1 MILSKY
7 IFKQTLTSVFICTL
21 VFLSVV
27 WLSQSFRTINL
38 IIDKGA
44 DISDFFILS
53 AYSFPNWLVISL
65 PFGTFAGCMI
75 SYLKL
80 DSDKEIIVMKAAG
93 ISTLKISKPA
103 IYVGLISS
111 TILFVTVHFILPLS
125 YENFKSLQNQIRNS
139 SQELIIKNNVFVDLN
154 DTQTIYIGKINKN
167 NFYEEI
173 FIQDRTESKK
183 IIELFSKNGF
193 ISSKNNKLTLYM
205 NKGTRIST
213 NDDNIST
220 IMDFEKYNIEI
231 KNNIIEPNNDG
242 RIADDRVIE
251 YNEYNFFDLI
261 KKATQDIPNQGKLL
275 AEAHN
280 RNTMSLLPIV
290 FTIIAMV
297 STLTGYQSRKPS
309 IYRKIISI
317 SVLILIQSLLIIIK
331 NKVHFNLTFLP
342 LMYLFP
348 LSFIIFGFLILYKNI
363 NLNNFL
369 HILNFKR
376 NTL

>member
-27 WLSQSFRTINL
+27 WLSQSFRTINF

-44 DISDFFILS
+44 NISDFFILS

-75 SYLKL
+75 SYLRL

-93 ISTLKISKPA
+93 INTLKISKPA
-103 IYVGLISS
+103 IYVGLMSS
-111 TILFVTVHFILPLS
+111 AILFITVHFILPLS
-125 YENFKSLQNQIRNS
+125 YKNFKSLQNEIRNS
-139 SQELIIKNNVFVDLN
+139 SQELIIKNNIFVDLN
-154 DTQTIYIGKINKN
+154 DTQTIYVGEINKN

-173 FIQDRTESKK
+173 FIQDRTDSKQ

-193 ISSKNNKLTLYM
+193 ISSKGNKLTLYM
-205 NKGTRIST
+205 NQGTRIST
-213 NDDNIST
+213 NENNNST
-220 IMDFEKYNIEI
+220 IMDFKKYNIEI
-231 KNNIIEPNNDG
+231 KKNIIQSNNDV
-242 RIADDRVIE
+242 RVIE

-261 KKATQDIPNQGKLL
+261 KKANKDIKNQGKLL

-290 FTIIAMV
+290 FTIIAMI

-317 SVLILIQSLLIIIK
+317 SVLILIQSLIIIIK
-331 NKVHFNLTFLP
+331 NKAHFNLTFLP
-342 LMYLFP
+342 IMYLLPF
-348 LSFIIFGFLILYKNI
+348 SFIIVGFLILYKHI
-363 NLNNFL
+363 NLNLYKFL
-369 HILNFKR
+369 HIFNFKR
-376 NTL
+376 NII

>member
-44 DISDFFILS
+44 NISDFFILS

-75 SYLKL
+75 SYLRL

-93 ISTLKISKPA
+93 INTLKISKPA

-111 TILFVTVHFILPLS
+111 AILFITVHFILPLS
-125 YENFKSLQNQIRNS
+125 YKNFKSLQNEIRNS
-139 SQELIIKNNVFVDLN
+139 SQELIIKNNIFLDLN
-154 DTQTIYIGKINKN
+154 DTQTIYVGEINKN
-167 NFYEEI
+167 NFYKEI
-173 FIQDRTESKK
+173 FIQDRSDSKQ

-193 ISSKNNKLTLYM
+193 ISSKGDKLTLYM
-205 NKGTRIST
+205 NQGTRIST
-213 NDDNIST
+213 NENNNST
-220 IMDFEKYNIEI
+220 IMDFKKYNIEI
-231 KNNIIEPNNDG
+231 KKNIIQLNNDV
-242 RIADDRVIE
+242 RVIE

-261 KKATQDIPNQGKLL
+261 KKANKDIKNQGKLL

-280 RNTMSLLPIV
+280 RNTMTLLPIV

-309 IYRKIISI
+309 VYRKIISI
-317 SVLILIQSLLIIIK
+317 SVLILIQSLIIIIK
-331 NKVHFNLTFLP
+331 NQAHFNLTFLP
-342 LMYLFP
+342 IMYFLP
-348 LSFIIFGFLILYKNI
+348 LSFIIVGVLILYKNI
-363 NLNNFL
+363 NLNLYKFL
-369 HILNFKR
+369 HIFNFKR
-376 NTL
+376 NIL

>member
-27 WLSQSFRTINL
+27 WLSQSFRTINF

-44 DISDFFILS
+44 NISDFFILS

-75 SYLKL
+75 SYLRL

-93 ISTLKISKPA
+93 INTLKISKPA
-103 IYVGLISS
+103 IYVGLMSS
-111 TILFVTVHFILPLS
+111 AILFITVHFILPLS
-125 YENFKSLQNQIRNS
+125 YKNFKSLQNEIRNS
-139 SQELIIKNNVFVDLN
+139 SQELIIKNNIFVDLN
-154 DTQTIYIGKINKN
+154 DTQTIYVGEINKN

-173 FIQDRTESKK
+173 FIQDRTDSKQ

-193 ISSKNNKLTLYM
+193 ISSKGNKLTLYM
-205 NKGTRIST
+205 NQGTRIST
-213 NDDNIST
+213 NENNNST
-220 IMDFEKYNIEI
+220 IMDFKKYNIEI
-231 KNNIIEPNNDG
+231 KKNIIQSNNDV
-242 RIADDRVIE
+242 RVIE

-261 KKATQDIPNQGKLL
+261 KKANKDIKNQGKIL

-290 FTIIAMV
+290 FTIIAMI

-317 SVLILIQSLLIIIK
+317 SVLILIQSLIIIIK
-331 NKVHFNLTFLP
+331 NKAHFNLTFLP
-342 LMYLFP
+342 IMYLLPF
-348 LSFIIFGFLILYKNI
+348 SFIIVGFLILYKNI
-363 NLNNFL
+363 NLNLYKFL
-369 HILNFKR
+369 HIFNFKR
-376 NTL
+376 NII

>member
-27 WLSQSFRTINL
+27 WLSQSFRTISL

-44 DISDFFILS
+44 NISDFFILS

-75 SYLKL
+75 SYLRL

-93 ISTLKISKPA
+93 INTLKISKPA

-111 TILFVTVHFILPLS
+111 AILFITVHFILPLS
-125 YENFKSLQNQIRNS
+125 YKNFKSLQNEIRNS
-139 SQELIIKNNVFVDLN
+139 SQELIIKNNIFLDLN
-154 DTQTIYIGKINKN
+154 DTQTIYVGEINKN

-173 FIQDRTESKK
+173 FIQDRTDSKQ

-193 ISSKNNKLTLYM
+193 ISSKDDKLTLYM
-205 NKGTRIST
+205 NQGTRIST
-213 NDDNIST
+213 NENNNST
-220 IMDFEKYNIEI
+220 IMDFKKYNIEI
-231 KNNIIEPNNDG
+231 KKNIIQLNNNV
-242 RIADDRVIE
+242 RVIE

-261 KKATQDIPNQGKLL
+261 KKANKDIKNQGKLL

-317 SVLILIQSLLIIIK
+317 SVLILIQSLIIIIK
-331 NKVHFNLTFLP
+331 NKTHFNLTFLP
-342 LMYLFP
+342 IMYLLPF
-348 LSFIIFGFLILYKNI
+348 SFIIVGFLILYKNI
-363 NLNNFL
+363 NLSLYKLL
-369 HILNFKR
+369 HIFNFKR
-376 NTL
+376 NII

>member
-27 WLSQSFRTINL
+27 WLSQSFRIINL
-38 IIDKGA
+38 IIDKGTN
-44 DISDFFILS
+44 ISDFFILS

-75 SYLKL
+75 SYLRL

-93 ISTLKISKPA
+93 INILKISKPA

-111 TILFVTVHFILPLS
+111 AILFITVHFILPLS
-125 YENFKSLQNQIRNS
+125 YKNFKSLQNEIRNS
-139 SQELIIKNNVFVDLN
+139 SQELIIKNNIFLDLN
-154 DTQTIYIGKINKN
+154 DTQIIYVGEINKN

-173 FIQDRTESKK
+173 FIQDRTDSKQ

-193 ISSKNNKLTLYM
+193 ISSKDDKLTIYM
-205 NKGTRIST
+205 NQGTRIST
-213 NDDNIST
+213 NENNNST
-220 IMDFEKYNIEI
+220 IMDFKKYNIEI
-231 KNNIIEPNNDG
+231 KKNIIQLNNNV
-242 RIADDRVIE
+242 RVIE

-261 KKATQDIPNQGKLL
+261 KKANKDIKNQGKLL

-317 SVLILIQSLLIIIK
+317 SVLILIQSLIIIIK
-331 NKVHFNLTFLP
+331 NKTHFNLTFLP
-342 LMYLFP
+342 IMYLLPF
-348 LSFIIFGFLILYKNI
+348 SFIIVGFLILYKNI
-363 NLNNFL
+363 NLNLYKFL
-369 HILNFKR
+369 HIFNFKR
-376 NTL
+376 NII

>member
-27 WLSQSFRTINL
+27 WLSQSFRTINF

-44 DISDFFILS
+44 NISDFFILS

-75 SYLKL
+75 SYLRL

-93 ISTLKISKPA
+93 INTLKISKPA
-103 IYVGLISS
+103 IYVGLMSS
-111 TILFVTVHFILPLS
+111 AILFITVHFILPLS
-125 YENFKSLQNQIRNS
+125 YKNFKSLQNEIRNS
-139 SQELIIKNNVFVDLN
+139 SQELIIKNNIFVDLN
-154 DTQTIYIGKINKN
+154 DTQTIYVGEINKN

-173 FIQDRTESKK
+173 FIQDRTDSKQ

-193 ISSKNNKLTLYM
+193 ISSKGNKLTLYM
-205 NKGTRIST
+205 NQGTRIST
-213 NDDNIST
+213 NENNNST
-220 IMDFEKYNIEI
+220 IMDFKKYNIEI
-231 KNNIIEPNNDG
+231 KKNIIQSNNDV
-242 RIADDRVIE
+242 RVIE

-261 KKATQDIPNQGKLL
+261 KKANKDIKNQGKLL

-290 FTIIAMV
+290 FTIIAMI

-317 SVLILIQSLLIIIK
+317 SVLILIQSLIIIIK
-331 NKVHFNLTFLP
+331 NKAHFNLTFLP
-342 LMYLFP
+342 IMYLLPF
-348 LSFIIFGFLILYKNI
+348 SFIIVGFLILYKNI
-363 NLNNFL
+363 NLNLYKFL
-369 HILNFKR
+369 HIFNFKR
-376 NTL
+376 NII

>member
-44 DISDFFILS
+44 NISDFFILS

-75 SYLKL
+75 SYLRL
-80 DSDKEIIVMKAAG
+80 DGDKEIIVMKAAG
-93 ISTLKISKPA
+93 INTLKISKPA
-103 IYVGLISS
+103 IYVGLMSS
-111 TILFVTVHFILPLS
+111 AILFITVHFILPLS
-125 YENFKSLQNQIRNS
+125 YKNFKSLQNEIRNS
-139 SQELIIKNNVFVDLN
+139 SQELIIKNNIFVDLN
-154 DTQTIYIGKINKN
+154 DTQTIYVGEINKN

-173 FIQDRTESKK
+173 FIQDRTDSKQ

-193 ISSKNNKLTLYM
+193 ISSKGNKLTLYM
-205 NKGTRIST
+205 NQGTRIST
-213 NDDNIST
+213 NENNNST
-220 IMDFEKYNIEI
+220 IMDFKKYNIEI
-231 KNNIIEPNNDG
+231 KKNIIQSNNDV
-242 RIADDRVIE
+242 RVIE

-261 KKATQDIPNQGKLL
+261 KKANKDIKNQGKLL

-290 FTIIAMV
+290 FTIIAMI

-317 SVLILIQSLLIIIK
+317 SVLILIQSLIIIIK
-331 NKVHFNLTFLP
+331 NKAHFNLTFLP
-342 LMYLFP
+342 IMYLLPF
-348 LSFIIFGFLILYKNI
+348 SFIIVGFLILYKNI
-363 NLNNFL
+363 NLNLYKFL
-369 HILNFKR
+369 HIFNFKR
-376 NTL
+376 NII

>member
-44 DISDFFILS
+44 NISDFFILS

-75 SYLKL
+75 SYLRL

-93 ISTLKISKPA
+93 INTLKISKPA

-111 TILFVTVHFILPLS
+111 AILFITVHFILPLS
-125 YENFKSLQNQIRNS
+125 YKNFKSLQNEIRNS
-139 SQELIIKNNVFVDLN
+139 SQELIIKNNIFLDLN
-154 DTQTIYIGKINKN
+154 DTQTIYVGEINKN

-173 FIQDRTESKK
+173 FIQDRTDSKQ

-193 ISSKNNKLTLYM
+193 ISSKGNKLTLYM
-205 NKGTRIST
+205 NQGTRIST
-213 NDDNIST
+213 NENNNST
-220 IMDFEKYNIEI
+220 IMDFKKYNIEI
-231 KNNIIEPNNDG
+231 KKNIIQLNNNV
-242 RIADDRVIE
+242 RVIE

-261 KKATQDIPNQGKLL
+261 KKANKDIKNQGKLL

-317 SVLILIQSLLIIIK
+317 SVLILIQSLIIIIK
-331 NKVHFNLTFLP
+331 NKTHFNLTFLP
-342 LMYLFP
+342 IMYLLPF
-348 LSFIIFGFLILYKNI
+348 SFIIVGFLILYKNI
-363 NLNNFL
+363 NLNLYKFL
-369 HILNFKR
+369 HIFNFKR
-376 NTL
+376 NII

>member
-27 WLSQSFRTINL
+27 WLSQSFRTINF

-44 DISDFFILS
+44 NISDFFILS

-75 SYLKL
+75 SYLRL
-80 DSDKEIIVMKAAG
+80 DSDNEIIVMKAAG
-93 ISTLKISKPA
+93 INTLKISKPA
-103 IYVGLISS
+103 IYVGLMSS
-111 TILFVTVHFILPLS
+111 AILFITVHFILPLS
-125 YENFKSLQNQIRNS
+125 YKNFKSLQNEIRNS
-139 SQELIIKNNVFVDLN
+139 SQELIIKNNIFVDLN
-154 DTQTIYIGKINKN
+154 DTQTIYVGEINKN

-173 FIQDRTESKK
+173 FIQDRTDSKQ

-193 ISSKNNKLTLYM
+193 ISSKGNKLTLYM
-205 NKGTRIST
+205 NQGTRIST
-213 NDDNIST
+213 NENNNST
-220 IMDFEKYNIEI
+220 IMDFKKYNIEI
-231 KNNIIEPNNDG
+231 KKNIIQSNNDV
-242 RIADDRVIE
+242 RVIE

-261 KKATQDIPNQGKLL
+261 KKANKDIKNQGKIL

-290 FTIIAMV
+290 FTIIAMI

-317 SVLILIQSLLIIIK
+317 SVLILIQSLIIIIK
-331 NKVHFNLTFLP
+331 NKAHFNLTFLP
-342 LMYLFP
+342 IMYLLPF
-348 LSFIIFGFLILYKNI
+348 SFIIVGFLILYKNI
-363 NLNNFL
+363 NLNLYKFL
-369 HILNFKR
+369 HIFNFKR
-376 NTL
+376 NII

>member
-27 WLSQSFRTINL
+27 WLSQSFRIINL

-44 DISDFFILS
+44 NISDFFILS

-75 SYLKL
+75 SYLRL

-93 ISTLKISKPA
+93 INTLKISKPA

-111 TILFVTVHFILPLS
+111 AILFITVHFILPLS
-125 YENFKSLQNQIRNS
+125 YKNFKSLQNEIRNS
-139 SQELIIKNNVFVDLN
+139 SQELIIKNNIFLDLN
-154 DTQTIYIGKINKN
+154 DTQTIYVGEINKN

-173 FIQDRTESKK
+173 FIQDRTDSKQ

-193 ISSKNNKLTLYM
+193 ISSKDDKLTLYM
-205 NKGTRIST
+205 NQGTRIST
-213 NDDNIST
+213 NENNNST
-220 IMDFEKYNIEI
+220 IMDFKKYNIEI
-231 KNNIIEPNNDG
+231 KKNIIQLNNNV
-242 RIADDRVIE
+242 RVIE

-261 KKATQDIPNQGKLL
+261 KKANKDIKNQGKLL

-317 SVLILIQSLLIIIK
+317 SVLILIQSLIIIIK
-331 NKVHFNLTFLP
+331 NKTHFNLTFLP
-342 LMYLFP
+342 IMYLLPF
-348 LSFIIFGFLILYKNI
+348 SFIIVGVLILYKNI
-363 NLNNFL
+363 NLSLYKLL
-369 HILNFKR
+369 HIFNFKR
-376 NTL
+376 NII

>member
-44 DISDFFILS
+44 NISDFFILS

-75 SYLKL
+75 SYLRL

-93 ISTLKISKPA
+93 INTLKISKPA

-111 TILFVTVHFILPLS
+111 AILFITVHFILPLS
-125 YENFKSLQNQIRNS
+125 YKNFKSLQNEIRNS
-139 SQELIIKNNVFVDLN
+139 SQELIIKNNIFLDLN
-154 DTQTIYIGKINKN
+154 DTQTIYVGEINKN

-173 FIQDRTESKK
+173 FIQDRTDSKQ

-193 ISSKNNKLTLYM
+193 ISSKDDKLTLYM
-205 NKGTRIST
+205 NQGTRIST
-213 NDDNIST
+213 NENNNST
-220 IMDFEKYNIEI
+220 IMDFKKYNIEI
-231 KNNIIEPNNDG
+231 KKNIIQLNNNV
-242 RIADDRVIE
+242 RVIE

-261 KKATQDIPNQGKLL
+261 KKANKDIKNQGKLL

-317 SVLILIQSLLIIIK
+317 SVLILIQSLIIIIK
-331 NKVHFNLTFLP
+331 NKAHFNLTFLP
-342 LMYLFP
+342 IMYLLPF
-348 LSFIIFGFLILYKNI
+348 SFIIVGFLILYKNI
-363 NLNNFL
+363 NLSLYKLL
-369 HILNFKR
+369 HIFNFKR
-376 NTL
+376 NII

>member
-44 DISDFFILS
+44 NISDFFILS

-75 SYLKL
+75 SYLRL

-93 ISTLKISKPA
+93 INTLKISKPA

-111 TILFVTVHFILPLS
+111 AILFITVHFILPLS
-125 YENFKSLQNQIRNS
+125 YKNFKSLQNEIRNS
-139 SQELIIKNNVFVDLN
+139 SQELIIKNNIFLDLN
-154 DTQTIYIGKINKN
+154 DTQTIYLGEINKN

-173 FIQDRTESKK
+173 FIQDRTDSKQ

-193 ISSKNNKLTLYM
+193 ISSKGNKLTLYM
-205 NKGTRIST
+205 NQGTRIST
-213 NDDNIST
+213 NENNNST
-220 IMDFEKYNIEI
+220 IMDFKKYNIEI
-231 KNNIIEPNNDG
+231 KKNIIQLNNNV
-242 RIADDRVIE
+242 RVIE

-261 KKATQDIPNQGKLL
+261 KKANKDIKNQGKLL

-317 SVLILIQSLLIIIK
+317 SVLILIQSLIIIIK
-331 NKVHFNLTFLP
+331 NKTHFNLTFLP
-342 LMYLFP
+342 IMYLLPF
-348 LSFIIFGFLILYKNI
+348 SFIIVGFLILYKNI
-363 NLNNFL
+363 NLNLYKFL
-369 HILNFKR
+369 YIFKR
-376 NTL
+376 NIV

>member
-44 DISDFFILS
+44 NISDFFILS

-75 SYLKL
+75 SYLRL
-80 DSDKEIIVMKAAG
+80 DNDKEIIVMKAAG
-93 ISTLKISKPA
+93 INTLKISKPA
-103 IYVGLISS
+103 IYVALISS
-111 TILFVTVHFILPLS
+111 AILFITVHFILPLS
-125 YENFKSLQNQIRNS
+125 YKNFKSLQNQIRNS
-139 SQELIIKNNVFVDLN
+139 SQELIIKNNIFVDLN
-154 DTQTIYIGKINKN
+154 DTQTIYVGEINKN

-173 FIQDRTESKK
+173 FIQDRTDSKQ

-193 ISSKNNKLTLYM
+193 ISSKDDKLTLYM
-205 NKGTRIST
+205 NQGTRIST
-213 NDDNIST
+213 NENNNST
-220 IMDFEKYNIEI
+220 IMDFKKYNIEI
-231 KNNIIEPNNDG
+231 KKNIIQSNNG
-242 RIADDRVIE
+242 ARVIE

-261 KKATQDIPNQGKLL
+261 KQANQDIKNKGKLL

-280 RNTMSLLPIV
+280 RNTMSILPIV

-317 SVLILIQSLLIIIK
+317 SVLILIQSLIIIIK
-331 NKVHFNLTFLP
+331 NKAHFNLTFLP
-342 LMYLFP
+342 LMYLLPF
-348 LSFIIFGFLILYKNI
+348 SFIIVGVLILYKNI
-363 NLNNFL
+363 NLNLYKFL
-369 HILNFKR
+369 HIFNFKR
-376 NTL
+376 NII

>member
-44 DISDFFILS
+44 NISDFFILS

-75 SYLKL
+75 SYLRL
-80 DSDKEIIVMKAAG
+80 DSDKEIIIMKAAG
-93 ISTLKISKPA
+93 INTLKISKPA
-103 IYVGLISS
+103 IYVGLMSS
-111 TILFVTVHFILPLS
+111 AILFITVHFILPLS
-125 YENFKSLQNQIRNS
+125 YKNFKSLQNEIRNS
-139 SQELIIKNNVFVDLN
+139 SQELIIKNNIFVDLN
-154 DTQTIYIGKINKN
+154 DTQTIYVGEINKN

-173 FIQDRTESKK
+173 FIQDRTDSKQ

-193 ISSKNNKLTLYM
+193 ISSKGNKLTLYM
-205 NKGTRIST
+205 NQGTRIST
-213 NDDNIST
+213 NENNNST
-220 IMDFEKYNIEI
+220 IMDFKKYNIEI
-231 KNNIIEPNNDG
+231 KKNIIQSNNDV
-242 RIADDRVIE
+242 RVIE

-261 KKATQDIPNQGKLL
+261 KKANKDIKNQGKLL

-290 FTIIAMV
+290 FTIIAMI

-317 SVLILIQSLLIIIK
+317 SVLILIQSLIIIIK
-331 NKVHFNLTFLP
+331 NKAHFNLTFLP
-342 LMYLFP
+342 IMYLLPF
-348 LSFIIFGFLILYKNI
+348 SFIIVGFLILYKNI
-363 NLNNFL
+363 NLNLYKFL
-369 HILNFKR
+369 HIFNFKR
-376 NTL
+376 NII

>member
-44 DISDFFILS
+44 NISDFFILS

-75 SYLKL
+75 SYLRL

-93 ISTLKISKPA
+93 INTLKISKPA

-111 TILFVTVHFILPLS
+111 AILFITVHFILPLS
-125 YENFKSLQNQIRNS
+125 YKNFKSLQNEIRNS
-139 SQELIIKNNVFVDLN
+139 SQELIIKNNIFLDLN
-154 DTQTIYIGKINKN
+154 DTQTIYVGEINKN

-173 FIQDRTESKK
+173 FIQDRTDSKQ

-193 ISSKNNKLTLYM
+193 ISSKGNKLTLYM
-205 NKGTRIST
+205 NQGTRIST
-213 NDDNIST
+213 NENNNST
-220 IMDFEKYNIEI
+220 IMDFKKYNIEI
-231 KNNIIEPNNDG
+231 KKNIIQLNNNV
-242 RIADDRVIE
+242 RVIE

-261 KKATQDIPNQGKLL
+261 KKANKDIKNQGKLL

-317 SVLILIQSLLIIIK
+317 SVLILIQSLIIIIK
-331 NKVHFNLTFLP
+331 NKAHFNLTFLP
-342 LMYLFP
+342 IMYLLPF
-348 LSFIIFGFLILYKNI
+348 SFIIVGFLILYKNI
-363 NLNNFL
+363 NLNLYKFL
-369 HILNFKR
+369 HIFNFKR
-376 NTL
+376 NII

>member
-27 WLSQSFRTINL
+27 WLSQSFRTINF

-44 DISDFFILS
+44 NISDFFILS

-75 SYLKL
+75 SYLRL

-93 ISTLKISKPA
+93 INTLKISKPA
-103 IYVGLISS
+103 IYVGLMSS
-111 TILFVTVHFILPLS
+111 AILFITVHFILPLS
-125 YENFKSLQNQIRNS
+125 YKNFKSLQNEIRNS
-139 SQELIIKNNVFVDLN
+139 SQELIIKNNIFVDLN
-154 DTQTIYIGKINKN
+154 DTQTIYVGEINKN

-173 FIQDRTESKK
+173 FIQDRTDSKQ

-193 ISSKNNKLTLYM
+193 ISSKGNKLTLYM
-205 NKGTRIST
+205 NQGTRIST
-213 NDDNIST
+213 NENNNST
-220 IMDFEKYNIEI
+220 IMDFKKYNIEI
-231 KNNIIEPNNDG
+231 KKNIIQSNNDV
-242 RIADDRVIE
+242 RVIE

-261 KKATQDIPNQGKLL
+261 KKANKDIKNQGKIL

-290 FTIIAMV
+290 FTIIAMI

-317 SVLILIQSLLIIIK
+317 SVLILIQSLIIIIK
-331 NKVHFNLTFLP
+331 NKAHFNLTFLP
-342 LMYLFP
+342 IMYLLPF
-348 LSFIIFGFLILYKNI
+348 SFIIVGFLILYKHI
-363 NLNNFL
+363 NLNLYKFL
-369 HILNFKR
+369 HIFNFKR
-376 NTL
+376 NII

>member
-44 DISDFFILS
+44 NISDFFILS

-75 SYLKL
+75 SYLRL

-93 ISTLKISKPA
+93 INTLKISKPA

-111 TILFVTVHFILPLS
+111 AILFITVHFILPLS
-125 YENFKSLQNQIRNS
+125 YKNFKSLQNEIRNS
-139 SQELIIKNNVFVDLN
+139 SQELIIKNNIFLDLN
-154 DTQTIYIGKINKN
+154 DTQTIYLGEINKN

-173 FIQDRTESKK
+173 FIQDRTDSKQ

-193 ISSKNNKLTLYM
+193 ISSKDDKLTLYM
-205 NKGTRIST
+205 NQGTRIST
-213 NDDNIST
+213 NENNNST
-220 IMDFEKYNIEI
+220 IMDFKKYNIEI
-231 KNNIIEPNNDG
+231 KKNIIQLNNNV
-242 RIADDRVIE
+242 RVIE

-261 KKATQDIPNQGKLL
+261 KKANKDIKNQGKLL

-317 SVLILIQSLLIIIK
+317 SVLILIQSLIIIIK
-331 NKVHFNLTFLP
+331 NKAHFNLTFLP
-342 LMYLFP
+342 LMYLLPF
-348 LSFIIFGFLILYKNI
+348 SFIIVGFLILYKNI
-363 NLNNFL
+363 NLNLYKFL
-369 HILNFKR
+369 HIFNFKR
-376 NTL
+376 NII

>member
-27 WLSQSFRTINL
+27 WLSQSFRTINF

-44 DISDFFILS
+44 NISDFFILS

-75 SYLKL
+75 SYLRL

-93 ISTLKISKPA
+93 INTLKISKPA
-103 IYVGLISS
+103 IYVGLMSS
-111 TILFVTVHFILPLS
+111 AILFITVHFILPLS
-125 YENFKSLQNQIRNS
+125 YKNFKSLQNEIRNS
-139 SQELIIKNNVFVDLN
+139 SQELIIKNNIFVDLN
-154 DTQTIYIGKINKN
+154 DTQTIYVGEINKN

-173 FIQDRTESKK
+173 FIQDRTDSKQ

-193 ISSKNNKLTLYM
+193 ISSKGNKLTLYM
-205 NKGTRIST
+205 NQGTRIST
-213 NDDNIST
+213 NENNNST
-220 IMDFEKYNIEI
+220 FMDFKKYNIEI
-231 KNNIIEPNNDG
+231 KKNIIQSNNDV
-242 RIADDRVIE
+242 RVIE

-261 KKATQDIPNQGKLL
+261 KKANKDIKNQGKLL

-290 FTIIAMV
+290 FTIIAMI

-317 SVLILIQSLLIIIK
+317 SVLILIQSLIIIIK
-331 NKVHFNLTFLP
+331 NKAHFNLTFLP
-342 LMYLFP
+342 IMYLLPF
-348 LSFIIFGFLILYKNI
+348 SFIIVGFLILYKNI
-363 NLNNFL
+363 NLNLYKFL
-369 HILNFKR
+369 HIFNFKR
-376 NTL
+376 NII

>member
-27 WLSQSFRTINL
+27 WLSQSFRTINF

-44 DISDFFILS
+44 NISDFFILS

-75 SYLKL
+75 SYLRL

-93 ISTLKISKPA
+93 INTLKISKPA
-103 IYVGLISS
+103 IYVGLMSS
-111 TILFVTVHFILPLS
+111 AILFITVHFILPLS
-125 YENFKSLQNQIRNS
+125 YKNFKSLQNEIRNS
-139 SQELIIKNNVFVDLN
+139 SQELIIKNNIFVDLN
-154 DTQTIYIGKINKN
+154 DTQTIYVGEINKN

-173 FIQDRTESKK
+173 FIQDRTDSKQ

-193 ISSKNNKLTLYM
+193 ISSKGNKLTLYM
-205 NKGTRIST
+205 NQGTRIST
-213 NDDNIST
+213 NENNNST
-220 IMDFEKYNIEI
+220 IMDFKKYNIEI
-231 KNNIIEPNNDG
+231 KKNIIQSNNDV
-242 RIADDRVIE
+242 RVIE

-261 KKATQDIPNQGKLL
+261 KKANKDIKNQGKLL

-290 FTIIAMV
+290 FTIIAMI

-317 SVLILIQSLLIIIK
+317 SVLILIQSLIIIIK
-331 NKVHFNLTFLP
+331 NKAHFNLTFLP
-342 LMYLFP
+342 IMYLLPF
-348 LSFIIFGFLILYKNI
+348 SFIIVGFLILYKNI
-363 NLNNFL
+363 NLNLYKFL
-369 HILNFKR
+369 HVFNFKR
-376 NTL
+376 NII

>member
-75 SYLKL
+75 SYLRL
-80 DSDKEIIVMKAAG
+80 DNDKEIIVMKAAG
-93 ISTLKISKPA
+93 INTLKISKPA
-103 IYVGLISS
+103 IYVALISS
-111 TILFVTVHFILPLS
+111 AILFITVHFILPLS
-125 YENFKSLQNQIRNS
+125 YKNFKSLQNQIRNS
-139 SQELIIKNNVFVDLN
+139 SQEFIIKNNIFVDLN
-154 DTQTIYIGKINKN
+154 DTQTIYVGKINKN

-173 FIQDRTESKK
+173 FIQDRTNSKQ
-183 IIELFSKNGF
+183 IIELFSKNGL
-193 ISSKNNKLTLYM
+193 ITSKGNKLTLYM
-205 NKGTRIST
+205 NEGTRIST
-213 NDDNIST
+213 NENNIST
-220 IMDFEKYNIEI
+220 IMDFKKYNIEI
-231 KNNIIEPNNDG
+231 KKNIIQSNNG
-242 RIADDRVIE
+242 ARVIE

-261 KKATQDIPNQGKLL
+261 KQANQDIKNKGKLL

-280 RNTMSLLPIV
+280 RNTMSILPIV

-317 SVLILIQSLLIIIK
+317 SVLILIQSLIIIIK
-331 NKVHFNLTFLP
+331 NKAHFNLTFLP
-342 LMYLFP
+342 LMYLLPF
-348 LSFIIFGFLILYKNI
+348 SFIIVGFLILYKNI
-363 NLNNFL
+363 NLSLYKLL
-369 HILNFKR
+369 HIFNFKR
-376 NTL
+376 NII

>member
-27 WLSQSFRTINL
+27 WLSQSFRTINF

-44 DISDFFILS
+44 NISDFFILS

-75 SYLKL
+75 SYLRL
-80 DSDKEIIVMKAAG
+80 DSDNEIIVMKAAG
-93 ISTLKISKPA
+93 INTLKISKPA
-103 IYVGLISS
+103 IYVGLMSS
-111 TILFVTVHFILPLS
+111 AILFITVHFILPLS
-125 YENFKSLQNQIRNS
+125 YKNFKSLQNEIRNS
-139 SQELIIKNNVFVDLN
+139 SQELIIKNNIFVDLN
-154 DTQTIYIGKINKN
+154 DTQTIYVGEINKN

-173 FIQDRTESKK
+173 FIQDRTDSKQ

-193 ISSKNNKLTLYM
+193 ISSKGNKLTLYM
-205 NKGTRIST
+205 NQGTRIST
-213 NDDNIST
+213 NENNNST
-220 IMDFEKYNIEI
+220 IMDFKKYNIEI
-231 KNNIIEPNNDG
+231 KKNIIQSNNDV
-242 RIADDRVIE
+242 RVIE

-261 KKATQDIPNQGKLL
+261 KKANKDIKNQGKLL

-290 FTIIAMV
+290 FTIIAMI

-317 SVLILIQSLLIIIK
+317 SVLILIQSLIIIIK
-331 NKVHFNLTFLP
+331 NKAHFNLTFLP
-342 LMYLFP
+342 IMYLLPF
-348 LSFIIFGFLILYKNI
+348 SFIIVGFLILYKNI
-363 NLNNFL
+363 NLNLYKFL
-369 HILNFKR
+369 HIFNFKR
-376 NTL
+376 NII

>member
-44 DISDFFILS
+44 NISDFFILS

-75 SYLKL
+75 SYLRL

-93 ISTLKISKPA
+93 INTLKISKPA
-103 IYVGLISS
+103 IYVGLMSS
-111 TILFVTVHFILPLS
+111 AILFITVHFILPLS
-125 YENFKSLQNQIRNS
+125 YKNFKSLQNEIRNS
-139 SQELIIKNNVFVDLN
+139 SQELIIKNNIFVDLN
-154 DTQTIYIGKINKN
+154 DTQTIYVGEINKN

-173 FIQDRTESKK
+173 FIQDRTDSKQ

-193 ISSKNNKLTLYM
+193 ISSKGNKLTLYM
-205 NKGTRIST
+205 NQGTRIST
-213 NDDNIST
+213 NENNNST
-220 IMDFEKYNIEI
+220 IMDFKKYNIEI
-231 KNNIIEPNNDG
+231 KKNIIQSNNDV
-242 RIADDRVIE
+242 RVIE

-261 KKATQDIPNQGKLL
+261 KKANKDIKNQGKLL

-290 FTIIAMV
+290 FTIIAMI

-317 SVLILIQSLLIIIK
+317 SVLILIQSLIIIIK
-331 NKVHFNLTFLP
+331 NKAHFNLTFLP
-342 LMYLFP
+342 IMYLLPF
-348 LSFIIFGFLILYKNI
+348 SFIIVGFLILYKNI
-363 NLNNFL
+363 NLNLYKFL
-369 HILNFKR
+369 HIFNFKR
-376 NTL
+376 NII